1 MKKKESRIKLDEKKA
16 AKEKLN
22 VKVVIMCVGSVCWL
36 ASLLHYLLAH
46 IQTHTKDPQSDQRK
60 TAPCVYTRKRK
71 KRKLPS
77 MLFQ

>member
-1 MKKKESRIKLDEKKA
+1 MEKRVQNKVRRTNER
-16 AKEKLN
+16 KKLN
-22 VKVVIMCVGSVCWL
+22 VKVVIMCVGSVCCL
-36 ASLLHYLLAH
+36 AASLLHYLLAL

-60 TAPCVYTRKRK
+60 LLRVFIRGRER